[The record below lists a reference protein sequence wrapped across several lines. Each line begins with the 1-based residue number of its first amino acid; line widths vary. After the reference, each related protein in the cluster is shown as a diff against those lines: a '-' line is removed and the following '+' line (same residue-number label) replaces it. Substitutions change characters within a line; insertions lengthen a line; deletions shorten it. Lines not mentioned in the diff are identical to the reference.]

1 MTRRRE
7 FILTA
12 CAAIAGVAVLP
23 MLPSPARDLVD
34 RWTEEEID
42 AWMEAEML
50 RVYRQDPQLVLGVMQ
65 YVMSL
70 RDDAPEMEAGR
81 EWLQRA
87 RASRRALS

>member
-7 FILTA
+7 FLLTA
-12 CAAIAGVAVLP
+12 CAAVAGIAIQPLLP
-23 MLPSPARDLVD
+23 NPAQDLVG

-50 RVYRQDPQLVLGVMQ
+50 RAYRQDPQLVLGVMQ